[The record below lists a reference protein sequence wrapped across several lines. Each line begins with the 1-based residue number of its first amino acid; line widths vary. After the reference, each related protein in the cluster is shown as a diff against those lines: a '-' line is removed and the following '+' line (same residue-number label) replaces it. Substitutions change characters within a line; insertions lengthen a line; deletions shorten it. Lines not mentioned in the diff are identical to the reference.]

1 MSLEQYYTEERIG
14 ERLVSMLP
22 SISPQHCIE
31 LSAGEGA
38 LLLPVIRIWPDVK
51 IATCELDPENIKI
64 LKSSFE
70 GEHYNIDVLSE
81 DFDSVFEGRFSSF
94 DFAVSN
100 PPFSWRT
107 ISEYD
112 IGILRQFN
120 LLDVFSGRRV
130 RSEVLFILQ
139 YIRLMA
145 DSSYMAF
152 ILPELMVC
160 SSTLEK
166 FRSRLLKLCSVV
178 SVSEVE
184 VGAFKGTEAKTY
196 IVVFKKEVGVHKFSY
211 TDVAGKVFVRM
222 QEAFCSGLHGRPSPL
237 SLGGDDGFT
246 AKRGNLS
253 GKECRSLG
261 LPYYHTSGFFKSA
274 DGVIPMPLDS
284 AVILGKK
291 PVIASRGDVLIGR
304 VGSRVVGRAV
314 VSDGEYIVSDCVFR
328 VRFFNGVDSSK
339 FLKYWIDS
347 CYSDVV
353 SQARGTCAKYITA
366 QDLSSYIREFI
377 DLNGQGS
384 MLASR

>member
-14 ERLVSMLP
+14 ERLISMLP

-70 GEHYNIDVLSE
+70 GEHYNIDVLSA
-81 DFDSVFEGRFSSF
+81 DFDSVFKGRFLNF

-100 PPFSWRT
+100 PPFSWRK
-107 ISEYD
+107 ISPYD
-112 IGILRQFN
+112 FGILRQFN

-139 YIRLMA
+139 YMRLMA

-152 ILPELMVC
+152 ILPELIVC
-160 SSTLEK
+160 SSALGK
-166 FRSRLLKLCSVV
+166 FRSRLIKLCSVV
-178 SVSEVE
+178 AISELE
-184 VGAFKGTEAKTY
+184 AGAFKGTEAKTY
-196 IVVFKKEVGVHKFSY
+196 IVILKKEVGVHEFLY
-211 TDVAGKVFVRM
+211 TDVAGKISIRM
-222 QEAFCSGLHGRPSPL
+222 QEEFCSGLHGRPRPS
-237 SLGGDDGFT
+237 SQGEDDGFT

-274 DGVIPMPLDS
+274 DGVTPMPLDS

-314 VSDGEYIVSDCVFR
+314 ISDGEYIVSDCVFR
-328 VRFFNGVDSSK
+328 VRFFNGVDSNK

-347 CYSDVV
+347 CYLDVV

-366 QDLSSYIREFI
+366 QDLSSYIRKFI
-377 DLNGQGS
+377 DLNGQS
-384 MLASR
+384 AISANR